1 MELRGREDGVVRGV
15 SRLSGRDRGTA
26 VRKEIALLLLV
37 LLLVAAVPQSTSRYQ
52 TLYEGIL
59 AIDRSLIV
67 PRLPLYVHILPPGSK
82 MAILDYW
89 RAAGAATNAQGRLA
103 PPALDRILVYCPEQ
117 APPEAAKDPQAFSEW
132 VKEKCEFAPLW
143 RP

>member
-1 MELRGREDGVVRGV
+1 MK
-15 SRLSGRDRGTA
+15 GRDRWTA
-26 VRKEIALLLLV
+26 VRKEIALLLLA
-37 LLLVAAVPQSTSRYQ
+37 LLWVAAVPQSTSRYQ

-59 AIDRSLIV
+59 AIDRSLII

-82 MAILDYW
+82 AAILDYW
-89 RAAGAATNAQGRLA
+89 KAVGAATNRQGRLA
-103 PPALDRILVYCPEQ
+103 PPALDRILVYCTEE
-117 APPEAAKDPQAFSEW
+117 APPEAAKDPKAFSEW